1 MTAFLSRICCLLFIA
16 CLSSS
21 PAQTEEAPLKLG
33 VMPFNSPQALVR
45 SLQPLTTHLEQQLGR
60 KVIIYTA
67 PNYSV
72 HIQQL
77 LAGEFDLAITGP
89 HFAALAEE
97 RSMHILYRY
106 AAKLETLLVLPA
118 GSPPLQP
125 AQLRGKTIATSSRFA
140 IITLGSLEWLE
151 KNGLEFNKDYTLQE
165 YPSHGAAIAAVASR
179 AGFQASNKAIQLT
192 PIFGSVS
199 ASVKVSSNGAPT
211 HHAWTSPIGPLA
223 MPIRNRIG
231 NSTAPKPLVFRYV
244 RALPIPLV
252 AGLQMICRANAGIA
266 SASPA
271 TIGAIAVH
279 FGPNKVATAGPAT
292 SDRPT

>member
-165 YPSHGAAIAAVASR
+165 YPSHGAAIAAVANGMADAAFVARTALQQNPDEVNR
-179 AGFQASNKAIQLT
+179 AVSVQETGIFLPQLCTPLNRRLDLAVMERITRAFASFPGTAGGQEFFQRTGYA
-192 PIFGSVS
+192 GY
-199 ASVKVSSNGAPT
+199 AP
-211 HHAWTSPIGPLA
+211 L
-223 MPIRNRIG
+223 
-231 NSTAPKPLVFRYV
+231 STAD
-244 RALPIPLV
+244 RAQLRSYISLTKRLLELP
-252 AGLQMICRANAGIA
+252 
-266 SASPA
+266 
-271 TIGAIAVH
+271 
-279 FGPNKVATAGPAT
+279 
-292 SDRPT
+292 

>member
-106 AAKLETLLVLPA
+106 AAKLEILLVLPA

-165 YPSHGAAIAAVASR
+165 YPSHGAAIAAVANGMADAAFVARTALQQNPDEVNR
-179 AGFQASNKAIQLT
+179 AVSVQETGIFLPQVCTLLNRRLDLAVMERITRAFASFPGTAGGQEFFQRTGYA
-192 PIFGSVS
+192 GY
-199 ASVKVSSNGAPT
+199 AP
-211 HHAWTSPIGPLA
+211 L
-223 MPIRNRIG
+223 
-231 NSTAPKPLVFRYV
+231 STAD
-244 RALPIPLV
+244 RAQLRSYISLTKRLLELP
-252 AGLQMICRANAGIA
+252 
-266 SASPA
+266 
-271 TIGAIAVH
+271 
-279 FGPNKVATAGPAT
+279 
-292 SDRPT
+292 

>member
-165 YPSHGAAIAAVASR
+165 YPSHGAAIAAVANGMADAAFVARTALQQNPDEVKR
-179 AGFQASNKAIQLT
+179 AVSVQETGIFLPQVRTLLNRRLDLAVMERITRAFASFPGTAGGQEFFQRTGYA
-192 PIFGSVS
+192 GY
-199 ASVKVSSNGAPT
+199 AP
-211 HHAWTSPIGPLA
+211 L
-223 MPIRNRIG
+223 
-231 NSTAPKPLVFRYV
+231 STAD
-244 RALPIPLV
+244 RAQLRSYISLTKRLLELP
-252 AGLQMICRANAGIA
+252 
-266 SASPA
+266 
-271 TIGAIAVH
+271 
-279 FGPNKVATAGPAT
+279 
-292 SDRPT
+292 

>member
-140 IITLGSLEWLE
+140 ICNI
-151 KNGLEFNKDYTLQE
+151 N
-165 YPSHGAAIAAVASR
+165 ISR
-179 AGFQASNKAIQLT
+179 
-192 PIFGSVS
+192 
-199 ASVKVSSNGAPT
+199 
-211 HHAWTSPIGPLA
+211 
-223 MPIRNRIG
+223 
-231 NSTAPKPLVFRYV
+231 
-244 RALPIPLV
+244 
-252 AGLQMICRANAGIA
+252 
-266 SASPA
+266 
-271 TIGAIAVH
+271 
-279 FGPNKVATAGPAT
+279 
-292 SDRPT
+292 